1 MFSTSHRSAP
11 LPHCHQLHAPSNS
24 AKSLK
29 EPQEA
34 LQILSAVIIH
44 VRKEILRTLI
54 CPPRSDEKRSAG
66 QAQTCTEVTCGVYR
80 ELVGAGAK
88 ILLAAMRLFARG
100 LIGKALAQ
108 VNLQLRVSSGG
119 DERD

>member
-1 MFSTSHRSAP
+1 MPWVRRNEA
-11 LPHCHQLHAPSNS
+11 LPHCHQPRAPSNS
-24 AKSLK
+24 AKGPK
-29 EPQEA
+29 EPREA

-44 VRKEILRTLI
+44 IRKKILRTLI
-54 CPPRSDEKRSAG
+54 CPPRNDEKRSAG
-66 QAQTCTEVTCGVYR
+66 QAQTCTEVICGVYR

-108 VNLQLRVSSGG
+108 VNL
-119 DERD
+119 